1 MKLLI
6 KSVLAIALM
15 LPVVLFVISNR
26 DPITLRLWPF
36 PGAID
41 APLALAGL
49 ALAGL
54 GFVLGALVVWLTL
67 LPKRL
72 RASSDRRIVE
82 AHARQAAEVMG
93 NTNLP
98 ALR

>member
-1 MKLLI
+1 MMKLI
-6 KSVLAIALM
+6 KWVLALALM
-15 LPVVLFVISNR
+15 VPVVLFVVSN
-26 DPITLRLWPF
+26 PNVVTLRLWPF
-36 PGAID
+36 PGGID
-41 APLALAGL
+41 LPLALAGVS
-49 ALAGL
+49 LAGL
-54 GFVLGALVVWLTL
+54 GFVLGALVVWLSV
-67 LPKRL
+67 LPTRL